1 MFERSDELPDDI
13 DELKALT
20 LANAARADQSETEAQ
35 AARGEI
41 LKLKTEV
48 SDLAEVNAAA
58 KVEIARLTSMLK
70 SLQRGHFGKKS
81 EKLGSDADEQQSFAF
96 EEVETGLEEIGARL
110 AAKVGAKPRSASPA
124 KPRFPSHLERV
135 EQIVEPAIPPGFE
148 DKERVKIGEDES
160 FRLDV
165 VRARFRLIV
174 TIRPKYVF
182 KEPAAILQAPAP
194 EHIVEAGLPTE
205 ALLAQVA
212 VSKYADGLPL
222 YRQEAIYA
230 RDGVELSRSLMAQWM
245 GAVGFHFEPLAAF
258 ILAHIREGE
267 RIFADE
273 TTLPT
278 LDPGAGKTKIAWLWA
293 YARDDTP
300 FGGAG
305 PPMVAYRFEDSRSG
319 DCAARHLGD
328 YRGILQCDGYSGY
341 RKLARDP
348 RANGLRLAGCWAH
361 LRRRFFELHANGES
375 VVATA
380 TVEQMKMLWAVEDE
394 ARGQPPEARRAAR
407 RATSVGIV
415 QALFDLWER
424 ELPRISGKSK
434 LAEAIRYARSQRAA
448 LLLFLDD
455 GRVEIGGVDNWRGG
469 YRFRGVAVGRQLS
482 LIAGASFRTMA
493 PFPVAARQT
502 GRADFPHPA
511 FSRPVRPSLSAGQR
525 AVWGCCKGRASRR
538 DTRSGFGGT
547 RRLFVPRVASTSGG
561 YVDPCTPGQVHRCP

>member
-1 MFERSDELPDDI
+1 MIERSGELPDDI
-13 DELKALT
+13 DELRALT
-20 LANAARADQSETEAQ
+20 LANAARADQSEANAQ
-35 AARGEI
+35 AARGEV
-41 LKLKTEV
+41 LKLKAEV
-48 SDLAEVNAAA
+48 NDLAEANATA
-58 KVEIARLTSMLK
+58 KAEIARLTSILK
-70 SLQRGHFGKKS
+70 TLRRGRFGKKS
-81 EKLGSDADEQQSFAF
+81 EKLGSDEGEQQSFAF

-110 AAKVGAKPRSASPA
+110 AAKTGAKPRSSSPT

-135 EQIVEPAIPPGFE
+135 EEVLEPAIPPGFE

-174 TIRPKYVF
+174 TIRPKYAF
-182 KEPAAILQAPAP
+182 KEPTAILQAPAP
-194 EHIVEAGLPTE
+194 EHIIEAGLPTE

-258 ILAHIREGE
+258 VLARVREGE

-278 LDPGAGKTKIAWLWA
+278 LDPGAGKTKTAWLWA
-293 YARDDTP
+293 YARDDRP

-341 RKLARDP
+341 RKLAGVP
-348 RANGLRLAGCWAH
+348 HANGLRLAGCWAH
-361 LRRRFFELHANGES
+361 LRRRFFDLHANGES
-375 VVATA
+375 HVATA
-380 TVEQMKMLWAVEDE
+380 TVEQMKMLWALEDDV
-394 ARGQPPEARRAAR
+394 RGQSPETRQAAR
-407 RATSVGIV
+407 RTISADIV
-415 QALFDLWER
+415 KSLFDLWER

-434 LAEAIRYARSQRAA
+434 LAEAIRYARSHRAA
-448 LLLFLDD
+448 LLLFIED
-455 GRVEIGGVDNWRGG
+455 GRVEIDSNIVERAIRPQTITRKNSLFAGSVGGGRTWASIATMLQTCKMNGVDPYAWTKLTLER
-469 YRFRGVAVGRQLS
+469 
-482 LIAGASFRTMA
+482 IANRWPNSDIEALMPWNFKTLA
-493 PFPVAARQT
+493 
-502 GRADFPHPA
+502 
-511 FSRPVRPSLSAGQR
+511 
-525 AVWGCCKGRASRR
+525 
-538 DTRSGFGGT
+538 
-547 RRLFVPRVASTSGG
+547 
-561 YVDPCTPGQVHRCP
+561 

>member
-1 MFERSDELPDDI
+1 MSERSDELPNDVDK
-13 DELKALT
+13 LKAMT
-20 LANAARADQSETEAQ
+20 LEITARAEADVK
-35 AARGEI
+35 AARGEVLQ
-41 LKLKTEV
+41 LKAEV
-48 SDLAEVNAAA
+48 NDLAEANATA
-58 KVEIARLTSMLK
+58 KAEIARLTSILRT
-70 SLQRGHFGKKS
+70 LQRGQFGKRS
-81 EKLGSDADEQQSFAF
+81 EKLAADKDEQQSFAF

-110 AAKVGAKPRSASPA
+110 AAKTSGKSRAPSAS

-135 EQIVEPAIPPGFE
+135 EEVLEPAIPPGFE

-174 TIRPKYVF
+174 TIRPKYAF
-182 KEPAAILQAPAP
+182 KEPTTILQAPAP
-194 EHIVEAGLPTE
+194 EHIIEAGLPTE

-212 VSKYADGLPL
+212 ISKYADGLPL

-258 ILAHIREGE
+258 VLARIREGE

-278 LDPGAGKTKIAWLWA
+278 LDPGAGKAKTAWLWA
-293 YARDDTP
+293 YARDDRP

-328 YRGILQCDGYSGY
+328 YRGILQCDGYVGY
-341 RKLARDP
+341 RKLASTP

-361 LRRRFFELHANGES
+361 LRRRFFDLHANGES
-375 VVATA
+375 VVASA
-380 TVEQMKMLWAVEDE
+380 TVEQMKLLWAVEDDV
-394 ARGQPPEARRAAR
+394 RGQSPETRVAAR
-407 RATSVGIV
+407 RVTSVGVV
-415 QALFDLWER
+415 QALFELWER

-434 LAEAIRYARSQRAA
+434 LAEAIRYARSYRAP

-455 GRVEIGGVDNWRGG
+455 GRVEIDSNIVERAIRPQTITRKNSLFAGSVGGGRTWASIATMLQTCKMNGVDPYAWAKLTLER
-469 YRFRGVAVGRQLS
+469 
-482 LIAGASFRTMA
+482 IANRWPNRDIEALM
-493 PFPVAARQT
+493 PWNLK
-502 GRADFPHPA
+502 PA
-511 FSRPVRPSLSAGQR
+511 
-525 AVWGCCKGRASRR
+525 
-538 DTRSGFGGT
+538 T
-547 RRLFVPRVASTSGG
+547 
-561 YVDPCTPGQVHRCP
+561 

>member
-1 MFERSDELPDDI
+1 MIERSGELPDDV
-13 DELKALT
+13 DELRALT
-20 LANAARADQSETEAQ
+20 LANAARADQSEADAQ
-35 AARGEI
+35 AARGEV
-41 LKLKTEV
+41 LKLKAEV
-48 SDLAEVNAAA
+48 SDLAEANAAA
-58 KVEIARLTSMLK
+58 KIEIARLTSILK
-70 SLQRGHFGKKS
+70 TLRRGRFGKKS
-81 EKLGSDADEQQSFAF
+81 EKLGSDEDEQQSFAF

-110 AAKVGAKPRSASPA
+110 AAKSGAKSRNSSPG

-135 EQIVEPAIPPGFE
+135 EEVIEPAIPPGFE
-148 DKERVKIGEDES
+148 DKERVKIGQDES

-174 TIRPKYVF
+174 TIRPKYAF

-245 GAVGFHFEPLAAF
+245 GAVGFHFEPLAAC
-258 ILAHIREGE
+258 ILARIREGE

-278 LDPGAGKTKIAWLWA
+278 LDPGAGKTKTAWLWA

-328 YRGILQCDGYSGY
+328 FRGILQCDGYAGY
-341 RKLARDP
+341 RKLAGVP

-361 LRRRFFELHANGES
+361 LRRRFFDLHANGES
-375 VVATA
+375 LVASA
-380 TVEQMKMLWAVEDE
+380 TVEQMKALWAVEDGV
-394 ARGQPPEARRAAR
+394 RGQSPEARRAMR
-407 RATSVGIV
+407 RAMSAGVV
-415 QALFDLWER
+415 QALFELWER

-434 LAEAIRYARSQRAA
+434 LAEAIRYARSHRAV
-448 LLLFLDD
+448 LTLFLDD
-455 GRVEIGGVDNWRGG
+455 GRVEIDSNIVERAIRPQTITRKNSLFAGSVGGGRTWASIATMLQTCKMNGVDPYAWAKLTLER
-469 YRFRGVAVGRQLS
+469 
-482 LIAGASFRTMA
+482 IANRWPNSDIEALMPWNVKLLT
-493 PFPVAARQT
+493 
-502 GRADFPHPA
+502 
-511 FSRPVRPSLSAGQR
+511 
-525 AVWGCCKGRASRR
+525 
-538 DTRSGFGGT
+538 
-547 RRLFVPRVASTSGG
+547 
-561 YVDPCTPGQVHRCP
+561 